1 MNNNFSSE
9 RVEARKRQNIF
20 KELREKKHL
29 NLKSVTNKKIP
40 LTKEVKTKTHVQIK
54 TENSFLADFA
64 QKHVKGNFFMIK
76 RNDNRWELNQRE
88 KVRELESRSV

>member
-1 MNNNFSSE
+1 M
-9 RVEARKRQNIF
+9 
-20 KELREKKHL
+20 
-29 NLKSVTNKKIP
+29 
-40 LTKEVKTKTHVQIK
+40 KEVKTKTHVQIK

-88 KVRELESRSV
+88 KVRELESRSVQVNIKDEILPALNFYKREMTDYGKNYKSESMQM